1 MRIRDWSSDVCSSD
15 LPLRR
20 PGLIPD
26 PAHPAPRQRTADAFP
41 AVPELLSRAIR
52 SLQER
57 LKPLPQD
64 LPMHPPHQRGEG
76 DLLAARL
83 GLALERL
90 PVALQIGRA
99 HV

>member
-1 MRIRDWSSDVCSSD
+1 MLFPTFVLLLSGRGRHPSGALVSGVQTCG
-15 LPLRR
+15 LP
-20 PGLIPD
+20 I
-26 PAHPAPRQRTADAFP
+26 FP

-57 LKPLPQD
+57 RKPLPQD
-64 LPMHPPHQRGEG
+64 LPMHPAHRRGEG

-90 PVALQIGRA
+90 PVTLRGCRIREQLER
-99 HV
+99 